1 MSKIYNLT
9 GADEAVTFN
18 IGDLTLSFNP
28 SDEKS
33 KAISKKAQELKDK
46 AATIS
51 EDSDEWAIREEIKGL
66 LDDFLAT
73 LFDDEAPNNI
83 YDVVGQ
89 NTWSYLKVF
98 LQIAEVIQHEQQEKL
113 NDENFKKYLAE

>member
-28 SDEKS
+28 SDGKS

>member
-33 KAISKKAQELKDK
+33 KAISKKAQELKNK

-83 YDVVGQ
+83 YDVVGR

-98 LQIAEVIQHEQQEKL
+98 LQIAEVIQQEQQEKL